1 MKVYLTATPEYSP
14 VEFEQVLQLLKSLSG
29 PVEFIDGNI
38 ISKNIMDISF
48 PTYENHDQLF
58 FDDFWKITDNYRV
71 LNNLDIQDY
80 VALLTPKKNVGNWFS
95 AFNGNNLFVDTND
108 WDLYTEKE
116 SKYGIAFSVVENIIQ
131 TLMNL
136 NIEDLDDEPN
146 IHDPSIGCINDFCL
160 NKQDIMFKLRNAYIC
175 SSCKQ
180 RLRREITDIPTVT
193 HLIQLIEHISKQM
206 VDNFSWLNE
215 VEIEQVTVDDVG
227 TLKIGDNTIGLGLQN
242 KSIYFLFLNNTDGIL
257 TSSLRDH
264 MHQGAELY
272 YLLKYPEK
280 KVKSKNQI
288 VINELEIHSKEIDE
302 VKLNEIKSSISK
314 ILDNVETDRFRQEK
328 SKINSE
334 IKKVVGLKMAEFYII
349 DKIKGESNVYKLK
362 VEKEN
367 ISLDP
372 KFTIKK

>member
-29 PVEFIDGNI
+29 PVEFIDGKI
-38 ISKNIMDISF
+38 IPKNIMDISF

-136 NIEDLDDEPN
+136 NIEDLDEEPN

-175 SSCKQ
+175 NSCQQ
-180 RLRREITDIPTVT
+180 RLKREITDIPTVT
-193 HLIQLIEHISKQM
+193 HLIQLIEYISTQM

-215 VEIEQVTVDDVG
+215 IEIEQVTVDQAG
-227 TLKIGDNTIGLGLQN
+227 ILKIGENVISLGLQN

-257 TSSLRDH
+257 TSSLADH
-264 MHQGAELY
+264 KQQGAELY
-272 YLLKYPEK
+272 YLLKYPK
-280 KVKSKNQI
+280 RKVKSQNQI
-288 VINELEIHSKEIDE
+288 VLNELEIHSKKIDE

-349 DKIKGESNVYKLK
+349 DIIRGESNVYKLK

-372 KFTIKK
+372 KFTIK